1 MNNDLMKI
9 RLSDVLHAII
19 KWRIMIGILTLAGL
33 VVGILLSAVSYLRG
47 EMLKEYAISSSFAVT
62 SVTEDGL
69 FSSRTS
75 NPNSTDIY
83 LAENMVDSVIYVIK
97 SDKTLNAAIDWLNLV
112 GISARE
118 ISKNLTLKQYNKTQI
133 VEMTLYWRSAEEGI
147 QILNAINHVSPGI
160 LIKTLKIGD
169 LSVVSDPTS
178 RYLVGGSVNAAI
190 WIYMAILGFIIGCG
204 LSVLNALLRPTLI
217 NPKDA
222 EYNFDLEIIGVLP
235 EDRPFFSRK
244 HLAGQTVDEGDEGGE
259 NQGIVAEEF
268 GSAAHILRNRLQ
280 NSKPQFLYITSA
292 TAKEGKTS
300 IAANLAVQ
308 LADLEQKVLLIDFDV
323 RNPTLG
329 GLFMDKVDYY
339 HSLNALYRGET
350 TQEDA
355 ITHLTGF
362 LDLLPSIL
370 EKRTLPLDEAM
381 MTMVSGLT
389 ADYDYVLMDT
399 APVGQAAD
407 TMNLN
412 KIAQA
417 ALFVIRYDTST
428 ISEIQ
433 EALDRLD
440 KSGISVVG
448 TIVNGVKKANAN
460 SSIKNPFER
469 SRVLFE
475 SGKGRESIDDLNE
488 IVSREKK
495 EKGAS
500 KAPNSPPAEAQ
511 SSPAASVP
519 DSATSVQTQTAPEKA
534 DAEPTPVAAKQPP
547 ETEPPETEPPEA
559 EPPEA
564 AVTAADGQ
572 PGQEQKEGKP
582 DGDDPFLML
591 AKSLGKPDGAS
602 DKKQIR
608 F

>member
-33 VVGILLSAVSYLRG
+33 VIGILLSAVSYLRG

-69 FSSRTS
+69 FSSRTA

-97 SDKTLNAAIDWLNLV
+97 SDKTLNAAIEWLNLV

-222 EYNFDLEIIGVLP
+222 EYSFDLEIIGVLP
-235 EDRPFFSRK
+235 EDRPFFSKR
-244 HLAGQTVDEGDEGGE
+244 HLAGQAVGEGDEGGE
-259 NQGIVAEEF
+259 NQGVVAEEF
-268 GSAAHILRNRLQ
+268 GSAAHILRNRLH

-329 GLFMDKVDYY
+329 SLFMDKVDYY

-428 ISEIQ
+428 LTEIQ

-460 SSIKNPFER
+460 STIKNPFAR

-475 SGKGRESIDDLNE
+475 GGKGRESMDELNE
-488 IVSREKK
+488 IVSK
-495 EKGAS
+495 EKEAEDAA
-500 KAPNSPPAEAQ
+500 KAPKNPPEEAQ
-511 SSPAASVP
+511 SAPAAES
-519 DSATSVQTQTAPEKA
+519 QTQTAPEKA
-534 DAEPTPVAAKQPP
+534 DAEP
-547 ETEPPETEPPEA
+547 
-559 EPPEA
+559 PEA
-564 AVTAADGQ
+564 AQQAAPPPVPEQPEAAETAVEAQ
-572 PGQEQKEGKP
+572 PPQGQEDEKG
-582 DGDDPFLML
+582 DADDPFLML
-591 AKSLGKPDGAS
+591 AKSLGKPD
-602 DKKQIR
+602 DKPGQGHSS
-608 F
+608 

>member
-9 RLSDVLHAII
+9 RLGDVLHAII

-33 VVGILLSAVSYLRG
+33 VIGILLSVVSYLRG

-190 WIYMAILGFIIGCG
+190 WIYTAILGFVIGCG
-204 LSVLNALLRPTLI
+204 LSVLTALLRPTLI

-222 EYNFDLEIIGVLP
+222 ENNFDLEIIGVLP
-235 EDRPFFSRK
+235 DDKQFFSRK
-244 HLAGQTVDEGDEGGE
+244 HLAAMPVDDGEGNSEAGS
-259 NQGIVAEEF
+259 VAAEEF
-268 GSAAHILRNRLQ
+268 GSAAHILRNRLN

-292 TAKEGKTS
+292 TGKEGKTS
-300 IAANLAVQ
+300 VAANLAVQ

-323 RNPTLG
+323 RNPSLG
-329 GLFMDKVDYY
+329 SLFMDKVDYY

-350 TQEDA
+350 SQEDA

-370 EKRTLPLDEAM
+370 EKKTLPLDEAM
-381 MTMVSGLT
+381 MAMVSGLT

-399 APVGQAAD
+399 APVGQSAD

-428 ISEIQ
+428 MSEIQ

-460 SSIKNPFER
+460 GSIKNPFDR
-469 SRVLFE
+469 SRSLFE
-475 SGKGRESIDDLNE
+475 SGKSRENIDELNE
-488 IVSREKK
+488 IVSQQKK
-495 EKGAS
+495 EEEKEAV
-500 KAPNSPPAEAQ
+500 KAPEHPPEETQPEPAASAPAEAEQ
-511 SSPAASVP
+511 AQAE
-519 DSATSVQTQTAPEKA
+519 PESA
-534 DAEPTPVAAKQPP
+534 DAEAEKDAAAPAAEQPKAP
-547 ETEPPETEPPEA
+547 ETEETAQPDEEPNA
-559 EPPEA
+559 ETTDE
-564 AVTAADGQ
+564 
-572 PGQEQKEGKP
+572 
-582 DGDDPFLML
+582 DDPLLML
-591 AKSLGKPDGAS
+591 AKSLSPKAS
-602 DKKQIR
+602 DADKK
-608 F
+608 